1 MTVQI
6 THNAEQQQYEIT
18 VNGERAGLTV
28 AREEGDAVVFPHT
41 EIDER
46 FEGQGLAGQLVG
58 FALDDVRA
66 RGKKV
71 NAQCPYVKRYI
82 EKRPEYHD
90 LRVG

>member
-1 MTVQI
+1 MTIEI
-6 THNAEQQQYEIT
+6 THNAAEQQYEIA
-18 VNGERAGLTV
+18 VDGQRAGWTV
-28 AREEGDAVVFPHT
+28 AREEGDVVVFPHT

-46 FEGQGLAGQLVG
+46 YEGQGLAAQVVG

-71 NAQCPYVKRYI
+71 DAHCPYVKRFI

-90 LRVG
+90 LRIG